1 MEKGSPYP
9 EQQQPPPP
17 QYSQPPPGKLQLLTG
32 GEGQGSIKIQV
43 VTHGSQTQDHCHWSV
58 MFDNL

>member
-32 GEGQGSIKIQV
+32 GAGQGSIRTQR
-43 VTHGSQTQDHCHWSV
+43 VTHGSQDHCHWSV

>member
-32 GEGQGSIKIQV
+32 GEGQGSIKIQA
-43 VTHGSQTQDHCHWSV
+43 VTHGSQTQDHCH
-58 MFDNL
+58 